1 MNESIRIV
9 ENSLLKSSGIGP
21 AVAGQIPLPSL
32 NRSDSLLNQD
42 LLKFVI
48 DAG

>member
-21 AVAGQIPLPSL
+21 AVAGQIPLPEPESI
-32 NRSDSLLNQD
+32 R
-42 LLKFVI
+42 
-48 DAG
+48 